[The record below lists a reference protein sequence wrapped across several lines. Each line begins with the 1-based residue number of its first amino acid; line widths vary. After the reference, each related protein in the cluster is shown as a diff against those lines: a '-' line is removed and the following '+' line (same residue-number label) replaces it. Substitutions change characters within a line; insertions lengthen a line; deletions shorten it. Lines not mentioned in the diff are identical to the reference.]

1 MCLFQ
6 VDFPFRVTELE
17 HAIIHLRSRPAAPVL
32 LLGRSG
38 TGKTTCCLY
47 RCFDQFVRYWE
58 TLGRH
63 GRALER
69 RPVFLR
75 DAKRDQ
81 QGTDDTEAGSHLPLF
96 LAVNEIQC
104 IPTVLFTRC

>member
-1 MCLFQ
+1 M
-6 VDFPFRVTELE
+6 DFPFRVTELE

-75 DAKRDQ
+75 DAKRNQ
-81 QGTDDTEAGSHLPLF
+81 QGTNGTEARSHLPFF
-96 LAVNEIQC
+96 LPFKKRLNGLQ
-104 IPTVLFTRC
+104 